1 MTEEV
6 NIRNQTVTRVYPAVF
21 ITAILGGLLFL
32 AFSNGLLLA
41 YFFEAANLEFR
52 DFAVAGL
59 AFDSAVHAGIGFQLS
74 FGPGRQETDR
84 GNRPILLSKR
94 ILSFL
99 AGWFQRRVLETQ
111 FFIGGSGF
119 FRDRDGHVVQQL
131 VCPAPSFDPSTD
143 PGKVFRQAQIDL
155 AGIWF
160 SFFPSCILSPR
171 TEPGPR
177 SLSLGTGVPG
187 VVSDGPDSNF
197 LEHS

>member
-1 MTEEV
+1 MTEAK
-6 NIRNQTVTRVYPAVF
+6 NSRNQTVTRVYPAVF
-21 ITAILGGLLFL
+21 ITASLGGSFIFGIQQRIV
-32 AFSNGLLLA
+32 AGL
-41 YFFEAANLEFR
+41 FFEAGNLEFR
-52 DFAVAGL
+52 DFAVAGV
-59 AFDSAVHAGIGFQLS
+59 AFDSAVHAGLGFQLS

-111 FFIGGSGF
+111 FFSGGSGF

-177 SLSLGTGVPG
+177 SLSLGARVPG
-187 VVSDGPDSNF
+187 VFSDDPDSNF

>member
-1 MTEEV
+1 MKSNSYSV
-6 NIRNQTVTRVYPAVF
+6 LSGSFHNRQPGGSF
-21 ITAILGGLLFL
+21 IFGIQQRIVAGL
-32 AFSNGLLLA
+32 
-41 YFFEAANLEFR
+41 FFQAGNLEFR
-52 DFAVAGL
+52 DFAVAGV

-74 FGPGRQETDR
+74 FGQDRQETDR

-99 AGWFQRRVLETQ
+99 AGRFQRRVLETK
-111 FFIGGSGF
+111 FFSGGSGF

-155 AGIWF
+155 AGFWF

-177 SLSLGTGVPG
+177 SLSLGARVPG
-187 VVSDGPDSNF
+187 VVPDGPDSNF

>member
-6 NIRNQTVTRVYPAVF
+6 NARNQTVTRVYPAVF
-21 ITAILGGLLFL
+21 IHSQPGWSFVFGIQQRIVAGL
-32 AFSNGLLLA
+32 
-41 YFFEAANLEFR
+41 FFEAGNLKFR
-52 DFAVAGL
+52 DFAVAGV

-99 AGWFQRRVLETQ
+99 AGWFQRRVLEIQ
-111 FFIGGSGF
+111 FFSGGNGF

-160 SFFPSCILSPR
+160 SFFPSYILSAR

-177 SLSLGTGVPG
+177 SLSLVTGVSD
-187 VVSDGPDSNF
+187 VVPDDQDSNF

>member
-1 MTEEV
+1 M
-6 NIRNQTVTRVYPAVF
+6 
-21 ITAILGGLLFL
+21 

-41 YFFEAANLEFR
+41 YFSRLEISSSEILLL
-52 DFAVAGL
+52 L
-59 AFDSAVHAGIGFQLS
+59 ALPSILQFMLVLVFSYLS
-74 FGPGRQETDR
+74 DLVGKKLNR

-111 FFIGGSGF
+111 FFSGGSGF

-160 SFFPSCILSPR
+160 SFFPFCILSPR

-177 SLSLGTGVPG
+177 SLSLGARVPG